1 MRYKVPKFL
10 ERETKFFAFLT
21 FKQLALVGGAS
32 LILLALYYIL
42 PKSIFFVSLFVIGG
56 IVFSMVFVRV
66 EGLSLSQLVLQFFG
80 YLTGPKNYIWRRKKI
95 TSPIKLKEKKEVKKE
110 EKEEESP
117 LKVSPRGK
125 LQKLSSKIE
134 MGLR

>member
-21 FKQLALVGGAS
+21 FKQLVLVGGAA

-42 PKSIFFVSLFVIGG
+42 PKSLFFICLFVI
-56 IVFSMVFVRV
+56 IAIIISVVFVRV
-66 EGLSLSQLVLQFFG
+66 EGLSLSQLIVQFFG
-80 YLTGPKNYIWRRKKI
+80 YFVGPKSYIWRRKKI
-95 TSPIKLKEKKEVKKE
+95 TSPVKLKEKREVKEK
-110 EKEEESP
+110 EKEEAP
-117 LKVSPRGK
+117 LRVSSRGK

-134 MGLR
+134 MGMR